1 MPGAEP
7 DPLNQYGFGMMAY
20 KDLMFTLASLFAV
33 LSVIM
38 LPAMIYYNS
47 QQGMPVTAS
56 FSQYSL
62 GNFGYSTA
70 QCQVSPY
77 SLMAI
82 PMKCP
87 YGKLTSVKSFGV
99 ISANE
104 ARKDICSTTA
114 LTTDKC
120 NVVAG
125 IDANIISTYKAQNET
140 LQRKRT
146 YMYSFTEQSL
156 FGGDG
161 LANETTVPAECTN
174 EDARVFVSFT
184 CQQD

>member
-20 KDLMFTLASLFAV
+20 KDLMFTLAVLFAV

-62 GNFGYSTA
+62 GNFGYSTS

-87 YGKLTSVKSFGV
+87 YGKLTTIESFGV
-99 ISANE
+99 ISSNE
-104 ARKDICSTTA
+104 ARKDICNTAA
-114 LTTDKC
+114 LTSNKC
-120 NVVAG
+120 NVPLT
-125 IDANIISTYKAQNET
+125 INSNIIS
-140 LQRKRT
+140 
-146 YMYSFTEQSL
+146 
-156 FGGDG
+156 
-161 LANETTVPAECTN
+161 
-174 EDARVFVSFT
+174 
-184 CQQD
+184 